1 MQVSGISPLP
11 LLTRSHAEPFRSPG
25 FYTGYEWTKRR
36 MQRQLDTK
44 TLPVWAT
51 LTAGGVGG
59 LGYWLSWY
67 GFPLSDP
74 FRIDPDFA
82 FWDLAATPS
91 VFRLHRTLGSLYLN

>member
-1 MQVSGISPLP
+1 MQVSGISTFP
-11 LLTRSHAEPFRSPG
+11 LLTRSHAETFRSPG

-74 FRIDPDFA
+74 FRIDPDLPFGTSQLPLRY
-82 FWDLAATPS
+82 FC
-91 VFRLHRTLGSLYLN
+91 LHRTLGSLYLN